1 MRNIVHRLG
10 WALAGA
16 LAIAV
21 IAIGARDARGGPLD
35 PPGPPGPTLQSLS
48 QMPPDWSQQLVA
60 NDGTSCA
67 SSRFECVMLEVNCT
81 TICFFAYKGVLDH
94 ETGLV
99 WQRDPSAN
107 DYGNWAPAV
116 DACYSVTL
124 GGRSG
129 WRPATL
135 PELMTLFEYHASPA
149 PSLPAGHPFQNVASA
164 PLFWTATLYPDST
177 TQAYL
182 VNFVDQYA
190 GNWAGK
196 LTFPKNAVNT
206 RAWCVRGA
214 DTQ

>member
-1 MRNIVHRLG
+1 MTERLG
-10 WALAGA
+10 WAIAGA
-16 LAIAV
+16 LALAV
-21 IAIGARDARGGPLD
+21 LAIGARDARGGPLD

-67 SSRFECVMLEVNCT
+67 SSRFECVMLEVSCP

-107 DYGNWAPAV
+107 AFANWAPAL

-135 PELMTLFEYHASPA
+135 PELMTLFEFHANPT
-149 PSLPAGHPFQNVASA
+149 PSLPAGNPFQNVASA
-164 PLFWTATLYPDST
+164 PLFWTATEVPDSPT
-177 TQAYL
+177 VAYV
-182 VNFVDQYA
+182 VNFLDQYQFYGA
-190 GNWAGK
+190 GRQSFSKSVFNIH
-196 LTFPKNAVNT
+196 
-206 RAWCVRGA
+206 AWCVRGA

>member
-1 MRNIVHRLG
+1 
-10 WALAGA
+10 
-16 LAIAV
+16 
-21 IAIGARDARGGPLD
+21 
-35 PPGPPGPTLQSLS
+35 
-48 QMPPDWSQQLVA
+48 
-60 NDGTSCA
+60 
-67 SSRFECVMLEVNCT
+67 MLEVTCQPFCVFNYR
-81 TICFFAYKGVLDH
+81 AVLDH

-107 DYGNWAPAV
+107 TPAYWAPAL

-135 PELMTLFEYHASPA
+135 PELMTLFEFQANPEL
-149 PSLPAGHPFQNVASA
+149 SLPAGHPFQNVASA
-164 PLFWTATLYPDST
+164 PLFWTATQYPDST
-177 TQAYL
+177 TQAYA

-190 GNWAGK
+190 GNSAGK
-196 LTFPKNAVNT
+196 LPFPKNAVNA